1 MELIIILCIAV
12 LFLLSVIIVNIYYAK
27 WRKINRDKRK
37 IRALAVNSAEL
48 TPKEFFELRNNDAFT
63 EKVVPNAHG
72 KNFEGVY
79 ILYNKTHKKYY
90 VGQGKNVIG
99 RVNSHFTG
107 KGNGD
112 VYADYKYGDDF
123 LIKIIALKHSG
134 YRDLNSL
141 ERSAIN
147 TYNAYGSGYNKTR
160 GNK

>member
-1 MELIIILCIAV
+1 MEQIIILCVAV
-12 LFLLSVIIVNIYYAK
+12 LFLLSVVIVNYYFRK
-27 WRKINRDKRK
+27 WRKSNRDKRK
-37 IRALAVNSAEL
+37 IRSLAVNSVEL
-48 TPKEFFELRNNDAFT
+48 TPEEFFELRNKDAFT
-63 EKVVPNAHG
+63 DKVVPNACG

-79 ILYNKTHKKYY
+79 ILYNKTQKKYY

-112 VYADYKYGDDF
+112 VYADYKYGDEF
-123 LIKIIALKHSG
+123 VIRIIALKHSG
-134 YRDLNSL
+134 YRNLNAL

-147 TYNAYGSGYNKTR
+147 TYDAYASGYNKTR